1 MSAAAPGPGTQAKW
15 GQRRRRR
22 RAELM
27 FNGRV
32 SQHSE
37 DLWLSP
43 ATLRGIQSFDKI
55 VPFWIYKRLL
65 NIIALVATHKME
77 VVA

>member
-1 MSAAAPGPGTQAKW
+1 MMSAAAPGPGTQAKW
-15 GQRRRRR
+15 GQKRRRR

-37 DLWLSP
+37 DILLSI
-43 ATLRGIQSFDKI
+43 ATLRGIQSFGNVGCIKDI
-55 VPFWIYKRLL
+55 L
-65 NIIALVATHKME
+65 IA
-77 VVA
+77 VVAGFLP

>member
-1 MSAAAPGPGTQAKW
+1 MSAAAPGPRTQAKW

-43 ATLRGIQSFDKI
+43 ATLRGIQSFDES
-55 VPFWIYKRLL
+55 WTYERLL
-65 NIIALVATHKME
+65 DSIALVATK
-77 VVA
+77 

>member
-1 MSAAAPGPGTQAKW
+1 MSAAAPGPRTQAKW

-27 FNGRV
+27 FNGGV

-37 DLWLSP
+37 DLLLST
-43 ATLRGIQSFDKI
+43 ATLRGIQNFSKSS
-55 VPFWIYKRLL
+55 
-65 NIIALVATHKME
+65 ALMVT
-77 VVA
+77 

>member
-1 MSAAAPGPGTQAKW
+1 MMSAAAPGPGTQAKW
-15 GQRRRRR
+15 GQKRRRR

-37 DLWLSP
+37 DILLSI
-43 ATLRGIQSFDKI
+43 ATLRGIQSFG
-55 VPFWIYKRLL
+55 
-65 NIIALVATHKME
+65 N
-77 VVA
+77 VV

>member
-1 MSAAAPGPGTQAKW
+1 MSAAAPGPRTQAKW
-15 GQRRRRR
+15 GQKRRRR

-27 FNGRV
+27 FNGGV

-43 ATLRGIQSFDKI
+43 ATLRGIQSFDESSA
-55 VPFWIYKRLL
+55 LL
-65 NIIALVATHKME
+65 DIRKTAK
-77 VVA
+77 

>member
-15 GQRRRRR
+15 GQKRRRR

-37 DLWLSP
+37 DLLLS
-43 ATLRGIQSFDKI
+43 TLNSNSAWDTKFRQCGLKELS
-55 VPFWIYKRLL
+55 
-65 NIIALVATHKME
+65 IA
-77 VVA
+77 VVAGFLP